1 LKQLKHYPELI
12 KNTASQHAYICRPPA
27 RCASRSGTLAQL
39 AGGSLRL
46 CAGLQPAALIAAS
59 TQPVGIRVLDKDF
72 RQKGS
77 FGNWDSRR
85 KSKKE
90 NKGKKGQLNSKFK
103 TGFHLR

>member
-1 LKQLKHYPELI
+1 HSHSRPI

-46 CAGLQPAALIAAS
+46 CTGLQPAALIAAS
-59 TQPVGIRVLDKDF
+59 TQPVGIRVSNKDF

-77 FGNWDSRR
+77 LR
-85 KSKKE
+85 KLGFSADGYSAPKYTTIPLQYAPPIP
-90 NKGKKGQLNSKFK
+90 GQS
-103 TGFHLR
+103 TP

>member
-12 KNTASQHAYICRPPA
+12 KNTASQRAYICRPPA
-27 RCASRSGTLAQL
+27 LGAFRSGTLAQL

-59 TQPVGIRVLDKDF
+59 TQPVGIRVSNKDF

-77 FGNWDSRR
+77 FGNWDSQW
-85 KSKKE
+85 KSKKR
-90 NKGKKGQLNSKFK
+90 K
-103 TGFHLR
+103 